1 LKPNEEP
8 WISQVR
14 GSFSLKGESAM
25 AKAIDKYWLFG
36 VRAHQDDTLLDA
48 LGRGGGKRRC
58 GSRITPAEGAFML
71 GVPNMIMVTGDN
83 AEPVPFTH
91 DAYQYCESF
100 RPLKRVMWSSCG
112 SSGWR
117 NGNEEAFICDI
128 SHKYDNIC
136 GAYLDDFFT
145 RFGSKPQ
152 EHTDELLAC
161 IQEIRGK
168 LSAAARPMP
177 VYVTAYMH
185 GMKDIAKSVMD
196 LVDGLVFWTW
206 QSKELPLL
214 PERFQ
219 QAEEACPKHKKLL
232 GIYMYDFTTR
242 EAVDMELMKFQ
253 CEYGLEMLKA
263 GRVEGLV
270 FEANSVMGIGLP
282 TEEYLREWIA
292 QTRDVEVP

>member
-1 LKPNEEP
+1 
-8 WISQVR
+8 
-14 GSFSLKGESAM
+14 M
-25 AKAIDKYWLFG
+25 TKAIDKYWLFG

-219 QAEEACPKHKKLL
+219 QAEEACQKHKKLL

-292 QTRDVEVP
+292 QTRDVKVP

>member
-1 LKPNEEP
+1 
-8 WISQVR
+8 
-14 GSFSLKGESAM
+14 M
-25 AKAIDKYWLFG
+25 TKALDKYWLFG

-48 LGRGGGKRRC
+48 IGHGQGKRRN

-71 GVPNMIMVTGDN
+71 GVPNIIMVTSETG
-83 AEPVPFTH
+83 EPVPFTN

-117 NGNEEAFICDI
+117 NGNEESFICELTRR
-128 SHKYDNIC
+128 YDNVC
-136 GAYLDDFFT
+136 GTYLDDFFC
-145 RFGSKPQ
+145 RFGAKPQ
-152 EHTDELLAC
+152 EHTDELLGC
-161 IQEIRGK
+161 IRGIRST
-168 LSAAARPMP
+168 LSTAARPVP
-177 VYVTAYMH
+177 IYVTAYMQ
-185 GMKDIAKSVMD
+185 GMEDIAQSVLD
-196 LVDGLVFWTW
+196 ELDGLVFWTW
-206 QSKELPLL
+206 RSAELPLL
-214 PERFQ
+214 PKRLE
-219 QAEEACPKHKKLL
+219 QAEKRCPAHKKLL

-253 CEYGLEMLKA
+253 CEFGLEMLKA

-292 QTRDVEVP
+292 QTGTVELQGEQ

>member
-1 LKPNEEP
+1 
-8 WISQVR
+8 
-14 GSFSLKGESAM
+14 M

-219 QAEEACPKHKKLL
+219 QAEEACLKHKKLL

>member
-1 LKPNEEP
+1 
-8 WISQVR
+8 
-14 GSFSLKGESAM
+14 M

-128 SHKYDNIC
+128 SHKYGNIC

>member
-1 LKPNEEP
+1 
-8 WISQVR
+8 
-14 GSFSLKGESAM
+14 M

-161 IQEIRGK
+161 IQEIRAK

-219 QAEEACPKHKKLL
+219 QAEEACLKHKKLL

>member
-1 LKPNEEP
+1 
-8 WISQVR
+8 
-14 GSFSLKGESAM
+14 M

-71 GVPNMIMVTGDN
+71 GVPNIIMVTGDN
-83 AEPVPFTH
+83 AEPVPFTA

-112 SSGWR
+112 SGGWR

-128 SHKYDNIC
+128 SHKYTNIC
-136 GAYLDDFFT
+136 GAYLDDFFS
-145 RFGSKPQ
+145 RFGEKPE

-185 GMKDIAKSVMD
+185 NIQNVAPSV
-196 LVDGLVFWTW
+196 LNLLDGLMFWTW
-206 QSKELPLL
+206 KSQELPLL
-214 PERFQ
+214 PERFAK
-219 QAEEACPKHKKLL
+219 AEKACPNHKKLL

-253 CEYGLEMLKA
+253 CEYGLEMLKT
-263 GRVEGLV
+263 GRVDGLV

-292 QTRDVEVP
+292 QTRDVEIANS

>member
-1 LKPNEEP
+1 
-8 WISQVR
+8 
-14 GSFSLKGESAM
+14 M

-48 LGRGGGKRRC
+48 LGRGCGKRRC

-128 SHKYDNIC
+128 SHKYENIC

-219 QAEEACPKHKKLL
+219 QAEEACPNHKKLL

-292 QTRDVEVP
+292 QTHDVEVP

>member
-1 LKPNEEP
+1 
-8 WISQVR
+8 
-14 GSFSLKGESAM
+14 M

-292 QTRDVEVP
+292 QTGDVEVP

>member
-1 LKPNEEP
+1 
-8 WISQVR
+8 
-14 GSFSLKGESAM
+14 M

-168 LSAAARPMP
+168 LSDAARPMP

-185 GMKDIAKSVMD
+185 NIQNVAQSVLD
-196 LVDGLVFWTW
+196 LLDGLVFWTW

-219 QAEEACPKHKKLL
+219 QAEKACPNHKKLL

-263 GRVEGLV
+263 GRVDGLV

>member
-1 LKPNEEP
+1 
-8 WISQVR
+8 
-14 GSFSLKGESAM
+14 M

-128 SHKYDNIC
+128 SHKYGNIC

-161 IQEIRGK
+161 IQEIRAK
-168 LSAAARPMP
+168 LSAAACPMP

>member
-1 LKPNEEP
+1 
-8 WISQVR
+8 
-14 GSFSLKGESAM
+14 M

-91 DAYQYCESF
+91 DAYQYCASF

>member
-1 LKPNEEP
+1 
-8 WISQVR
+8 
-14 GSFSLKGESAM
+14 M

-232 GIYMYDFTTR
+232 GIYMYDFMTR

-292 QTRDVEVP
+292 QTRYVEVP

>member
-1 LKPNEEP
+1 
-8 WISQVR
+8 
-14 GSFSLKGESAM
+14 M

-292 QTRDVEVP
+292 QTRYVEVP

>member
-1 LKPNEEP
+1 
-8 WISQVR
+8 
-14 GSFSLKGESAM
+14 M

-128 SHKYDNIC
+128 SHKYGNIC

-161 IQEIRGK
+161 IQEIRAK

>member
-1 LKPNEEP
+1 
-8 WISQVR
+8 
-14 GSFSLKGESAM
+14 M

-112 SSGWR
+112 SGGWR

-185 GMKDIAKSVMD
+185 GMKDIAKSAALR
-196 LVDGLVFWTW
+196 LVSIVHAVFLQLTAARAQERAREQERGLRRL
-206 QSKELPLL
+206 SSS
-214 PERFQ
+214 
-219 QAEEACPKHKKLL
+219 
-232 GIYMYDFTTR
+232 GI
-242 EAVDMELMKFQ
+242 
-253 CEYGLEMLKA
+253 
-263 GRVEGLV
+263 
-270 FEANSVMGIGLP
+270 
-282 TEEYLREWIA
+282 
-292 QTRDVEVP
+292 

>member
-1 LKPNEEP
+1 
-8 WISQVR
+8 
-14 GSFSLKGESAM
+14 M

-48 LGRGGGKRRC
+48 LGRGNGKRRC

-71 GVPNMIMVTGDN
+71 GVPNIITVTGDN
-83 AEPVPFTH
+83 AEPVPFTA

-112 SSGWR
+112 SGGWR

-128 SHKYDNIC
+128 SHKYANIC
-136 GAYLDDFFT
+136 GAYLDDFFS
-145 RFGSKPQ
+145 RFGEKPE

-161 IQEIRGK
+161 IQEIRSK
-168 LSAAARPMP
+168 LSSAARPMP

-185 GMKDIAKSVMD
+185 NIQNVAPSV
-196 LVDGLVFWTW
+196 LNLLDGLMFWTW
-206 QSKELPLL
+206 KSKELPLL
-214 PERFQ
+214 PERFAK
-219 QAEEACPKHKKLL
+219 AEKVCPNHKKLL

-242 EAVDMELMKFQ
+242 EAVDMELMKFH

-263 GRVEGLV
+263 GRVDGLV

-282 TEEYLREWIA
+282 TEEYLRDWIA
-292 QTRDVEVP
+292 QTRDIEVPNA